1 MELAT
6 QYAKALFEAEKPT
19 VTKLREAL
27 LRRGHLKLLPRIFS
41 EYQKLL
47 LAKDRREARSKV
59 TPAQERTRI
68 LLELYQK
75 LIHSPNI

>member
-1 MELAT
+1 MELST

-19 VTKLREAL
+19 VTKLRDVLERRGHTKL
-27 LRRGHLKLLPRIFS
+27 LRRIFA

-47 LAKDRREARSKV
+47 LQKDRREARSKV
-59 TPAQERTRI
+59 TPVQERTRI

-75 LIHSPNI
+75 LIRS